1 MRPGG
6 VVATVGRIHSAVG
19 DRCSGDRW
27 PGGPDPAHRELP
39 GLSHRISGGE
49 LAGRAVLQAERFGA
63 RRTVPVEV
71 VGLDRG
77 GGGYPL
83 WCAGGEHRPRPESN
97 VEEESC

>member
-1 MRPGG
+1 LAIDA
-6 VVATVGRIHSAVG
+6 VATGGQAARTPRIENYLG
-19 DRCSGDRW
+19 FPTG
-27 PGGPDPAHRELP
+27 
-39 GLSHRISGGE
+39 ISGGE